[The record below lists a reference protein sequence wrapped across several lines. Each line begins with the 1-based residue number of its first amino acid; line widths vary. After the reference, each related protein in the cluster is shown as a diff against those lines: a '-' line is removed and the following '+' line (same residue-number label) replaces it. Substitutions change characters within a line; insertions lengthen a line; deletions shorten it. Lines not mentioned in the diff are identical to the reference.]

1 MVAPAGTPR
10 DLISRLNT
18 EINLILQE
26 PDIRAKF
33 ASALVQPAGGSP
45 EDFAATIRKEMEKWG
60 PIIKDTGAKLD

>member
-1 MVAPAGTPR
+1 
-10 DLISRLNT
+10 LNT